1 MSDPI
6 EHDDTNVA
14 DVPPAIA
21 GTPGVA
27 GVTESSSTTTP
38 IDGVDAVP
46 AADATAA
53 PAAPADDGANALLD
67 EWRERGY
74 ITTGELFAA
83 FPNLEPETDDL
94 RNLYELIESKG
105 LKILD
110 EIAEELQLEDQRR
123 AGGVRVEPEPDDV
136 TARHRVTEHRPSAA
150 HRPGIS

>member
-6 EHDDTNVA
+6 ERDDANVA
-14 DVPPAIA
+14 EPP
-21 GTPGVA
+21 G
-27 GVTESSSTTTP
+27 GVTAASPSSPVGS
-38 IDGVDAVP
+38 GQN
-46 AADATAA
+46 A
-53 PAAPADDGANALLD
+53 PDDDANALL
-67 EWRERGY
+67 ETWRERGY

-123 AGGVRVEPEPDDV
+123 AGARIEPDLDDV
-136 TARHRVTEHRPSAA
+136 A
-150 HRPGIS
+150 